1 MKKVY
6 HGKSRLSGKGFYIA
20 LVVCLV
26 AIAIATTIA
35 ISRTVTQIDNQSLD
49 LPSAA
54 ENIAD
59 VTNPQTEIP
68 RTSSQ
73 TTSSASAAGSSATD
87 SNSSTA
93 SQSTSSKQVQQ
104 TTTKAAATSFS
115 MPLAGEIINGYSNGE
130 LVKSQTLGDWRTHD
144 GWDIAAP
151 EATPV
156 KACADGTVSDI
167 QQDDMWGTTIT
178 IDHGN
183 GVQSF
188 YYGLNPTIQVK
199 LDQTVSMGDVIGSV
213 GDTNQMEIAEESHL
227 HFAMKKD
234 GKWVDP
240 GEYINAPKTE

>member
-6 HGKSRLSGKGFYIA
+6 HGKSKLSGKGFYIA
-20 LVVCLV
+20 LAVCLL

-35 ISRTVTQIDNQSLD
+35 ISRTVTDMNNQTLD

-54 ENIAD
+54 EDVTD

-68 RTSSQ
+68 RSSDESASSSTQSDTSNE
-73 TTSSASAAGSSATD
+73 TTS
-87 SNSSTA
+87 
-93 SQSTSSKQVQQ
+93 QSVQQ
-104 TTTKAAATSFS
+104 TATQKVATTFS
-115 MPLAGEIINGYSNGE
+115 MPLSGEIINGYSNGE
-130 LVKSQTLGDWRTHD
+130 LVKSETLGDWRTHD
-144 GWDIAAP
+144 GWDIAAS
-151 EATPV
+151 ESTPV
-156 KACADGTVSDI
+156 KACADGTVIDI

-178 IDHGN
+178 IDHGD

-199 LDQTVSMGDVIGSV
+199 LDQTVSIGDVIGSA

-227 HFAMKKD
+227 HFGMKKD

-240 GEYINAPKTE
+240 GQYIQLPDAS

>member
-20 LVVCLV
+20 LAVCLI

-49 LPSAA
+49 LPSEA
-54 ENIAD
+54 ENVAD
-59 VTNPQTEIP
+59 ATNPQTEIP
-68 RTSSQ
+68 RTSSE
-73 TTSSASAAGSSATD
+73 TTSSTSALSSSTASG
-87 SNSSTA
+87 NSTA
-93 SQSTSSKQVQQ
+93 SQSTASQQVQQ
-104 TTTKAAATSFS
+104 TAAAATSFS
-115 MPLAGEIINGYSNGE
+115 MPLSGEIINGYSNGE

-144 GWDIAAP
+144 GWDISAP

-156 KACADGTVSDI
+156 KACADGTVSEI

-213 GDTNQMEIAEESHL
+213 GDTNQMEIAEEPHL

-240 GEYINAPKTE
+240 GEYISLPQAE